1 MDEDGPEFLGCR
13 WPAGATLD
21 VPAALCMGDRANNY
35 EARPMAVAQRPEVL
49 LATDNKTVLLSL
61 ERDGKFSAKSAAWEE
76 NKVML
81 PGEELVIR
89 VEGGR

>member
-1 MDEDGPEFLGCR
+1 
-13 WPAGATLD
+13 
-21 VPAALCMGDRANNY
+21 
-35 EARPMAVAQRPEVL
+35 MAVAQRPEVL

-89 VEGGR
+89 VDGGRWFIVERPAQGAMIGPGAPAKASAPAPEADDVL

>member
-1 MDEDGPEFLGCR
+1 
-13 WPAGATLD
+13 
-21 VPAALCMGDRANNY
+21 
-35 EARPMAVAQRPEVL
+35 MAVAHRPEVL

>member
-1 MDEDGPEFLGCR
+1 MVSFSPSTTA
-13 WPAGATLD
+13 PS
-21 VPAALCMGDRANNY
+21 
-35 EARPMAVAQRPEVL
+35 ARFAVKR
-49 LATDNKTVLLSL
+49 TTVLLSL

-81 PGEELVIR
+81 PGEKLVIR

>member
-1 MDEDGPEFLGCR
+1 
-13 WPAGATLD
+13 
-21 VPAALCMGDRANNY
+21 MGDRANNY